1 MCRITEPNNPDVSI
15 FSSHWDETIQKHNLL
30 VFVFVVGKA
39 EAEMMVGKVVASIFF
54 QRSEIPVIP
63 KTNP

>member
-1 MCRITEPNNPDVSI
+1 MFRFLAATGMK
-15 FSSHWDETIQKHNLL
+15 TIQKHNLL